1 MRGARLACDVIMVWA
16 GRRHQEAPRAAAVSR
31 DQVLNTAPTTTR
43 SSTVLIYKQ
52 LNRNT
57 QLNGQNKVILEN
69 CGGDL
74 FCFCFCFCFCF
85 LGTILHVKTN
95 KTLHEVYV

>member
-69 CGGDL
+69 WGGIW
-74 FCFCFCFCFCF
+74 FFFVFFCFCF